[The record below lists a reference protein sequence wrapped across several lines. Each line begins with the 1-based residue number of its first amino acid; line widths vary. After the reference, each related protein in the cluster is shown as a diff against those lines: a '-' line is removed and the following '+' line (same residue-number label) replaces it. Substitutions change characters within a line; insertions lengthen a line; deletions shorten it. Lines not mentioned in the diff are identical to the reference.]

1 MNKRNGIVAFHGN
14 LMLRSNLDVYAMYEI
29 PETIVNTV
37 DITLKNEFKEL
48 VSDTLSDLEIFG
60 GFEVSTIPFSTEATH
75 NYKFLEQD
83 LAEDTKIFGLYLM
96 KRQAEELKKQIGET
110 SQDRF
115 FLTIPLRNN
124 HVSLDFKDGLKTAI
138 TDFSNRV
145 MATIGTDVTFDE
157 DWYERFEELNHE
169 IYQTLLPLNGYMPT
183 QDQTIFVN
191 NNHYLRGMSVDRKLE
206 IIQVENNID
215 NFGSAGV
222 SFENYGILTLS
233 DGAQTTYLAILPIAI
248 PPSNLSYNHFIERRR
263 LLGFDTEVQTKAIF
277 AKKNGFNSMQQRAN
291 RAKQKHKKTNE
302 DIAMR
307 NGIVRDEIGQA
318 EALSED
324 LVKKS
329 NRGETII
336 SYLQSMFVYDDDY
349 DRLQEKIKIV
359 MRNFKKANI
368 ELARAK
374 DDQIYLFYKHRLTEP
389 LFENERRYL
398 QTTTMAGFAESL
410 FFTGQ
415 KVGSDVGLYMGRVDS
430 RYDRWSGGYKEALQN
445 SRNLVYYNLLQANK
459 LDVEGKISFDGLV
472 KVTGQMG
479 MGKSFFVK
487 QMFVMNSILK
497 TKLLYFDPK
506 AEVRKQFMKV
516 LHEYESQGIY
526 PEICDY
532 IKQINFVTVDARNSE
547 NHGVLDPLV
556 FLTGQEAKNLIISMI
571 GEFYDLKQNE
581 QFEKELLQMI
591 EKYLVLRENGE
602 KVGTKNIMEA
612 LTKSDTDRVRITA
625 ELLLEKMS
633 NSTLS
638 LCFSDGQNK
647 AISMS
652 KRISII
658 EVTGLELPTS
668 ETSITENQ
676 RQSLVALYALGQF
689 CYKFGSES
697 KKESITFIDEAW
709 FFNITDVG
717 REIIMKIRRTGRSF
731 NNFLVFVSQSH
742 KDSNS
747 ELDDTG
753 FGTLFSFSSP
763 TETDLIL
770 DTHDIVKSEETRKWV
785 SSMSMGQCLFTD
797 PFGRTE
803 RITIDGIV
811 SEINPLCDTIE
822 TELVAV

>member
-83 LAEDTKIFGLYLM
+83 LAEDTKPVGLYLM

-145 MATIGTDVTFDE
+145 MATIGSDVTFDE

-169 IYQTLLPLNGYMPT
+169 IYQTLLPLNGYMPK

-191 NNHYLRGMSVDRKLE
+191 NNHYLRGMSVDRELE
-206 IIQVENNID
+206 IIQIENNID

-374 DDQIYLFYKHRLTEP
+374 DDQVYLFYKHRLTEP

-516 LHEYESQGIY
+516 LHDYESQGIY

-532 IKQINFVTVDARNSE
+532 IKQINFVTIDARNSE

-625 ELLLEKMS
+625 ELLLEKIS

-638 LCFSDGQNK
+638 LCFSNGQNE

-753 FGTLFSFSSP
+753 FGTLFSFNSP

-770 DTHDIVKSEETRKWV
+770 DTHGIVKSEETRKWV

>member
-83 LAEDTKIFGLYLM
+83 LAEDTKLFGLYLM

-145 MATIGTDVTFDE
+145 MATIGSDVTFDE

-169 IYQTLLPLNGYMPT
+169 IYQTLLPLNGYMPK

-191 NNHYLRGMSVDRKLE
+191 NNHYLRGMSVDRELE

-263 LLGFDTEVQTKAIF
+263 LLGFDIEVQTKAIF

-487 QMFVMNSILK
+487 QTFVMNSILK

-532 IKQINFVTVDARNSE
+532 IKQINFVTIDARNSE

-612 LTKSDTDRVRITA
+612 LTKSETDRVRITA

-638 LCFSDGQNK
+638 LCFSNGQNK

-753 FGTLFSFSSP
+753 FGTLFSFNSP

-770 DTHDIVKSEETRKWV
+770 DTHGIVKSEETRKWV

>member
-145 MATIGTDVTFDE
+145 MATIGSDVTFDE

-191 NNHYLRGMSVDRKLE
+191 NNHYLRGMSVDRELE
-206 IIQVENNID
+206 IIQIENNID

-336 SYLQSMFVYDDDY
+336 SYLQSLFVYDDDY

-487 QMFVMNSILK
+487 QTFVMNSILK

-532 IKQINFVTVDARNSE
+532 IKQINFVTIDARNSE

-612 LTKSDTDRVRITA
+612 LTKSETDRVRITA

-638 LCFSDGQNK
+638 LCFSNGQNK

-717 REIIMKIRRTGRSF
+717 KEIIMKIRRTGRSF

-753 FGTLFSFSSP
+753 FGTLFSFNSP

-770 DTHDIVKSEETRKWV
+770 DTHGIVKSEETRKWV

>member
-96 KRQAEELKKQIGET
+96 KRQSEELKKQIGET

-145 MATIGTDVTFDE
+145 MATIGSDVTFDE
-157 DWYERFEELNHE
+157 DWYERFEALNHE
-169 IYQTLLPLNGYMPT
+169 IYQTLLPLNGYMPK

-191 NNHYLRGMSVDRKLE
+191 NNHYLRGMSVDRELE
-206 IIQVENNID
+206 IIQIENNID

-487 QMFVMNSILK
+487 QTFVMNSILK

-532 IKQINFVTVDARNSE
+532 IKQINFVTIDARNSE

-612 LTKSDTDRVRITA
+612 LTKSETDRVRITA

-753 FGTLFSFSSP
+753 FGTLFSFNSP

-770 DTHDIVKSEETRKWV
+770 DTHGIVKSEETRKWV

>member
-83 LAEDTKIFGLYLM
+83 LAEDTKPVGLYLM

-145 MATIGTDVTFDE
+145 MATIGSDVTFDE
-157 DWYERFEELNHE
+157 DWYERFEALNHE

-191 NNHYLRGMSVDRKLE
+191 NNHYLRGMSVDRELE
-206 IIQVENNID
+206 IIQIENNID

-532 IKQINFVTVDARNSE
+532 IKQINFVTIDARNSE

-612 LTKSDTDRVRITA
+612 LTKSETDRVRITA

-753 FGTLFSFSSP
+753 FGTLFSFNSP

-770 DTHDIVKSEETRKWV
+770 DTHGIVKSEETRKWV

>member
-83 LAEDTKIFGLYLM
+83 LAEDTKPVGLYLM

-145 MATIGTDVTFDE
+145 MATIGSDVTFDE

-169 IYQTLLPLNGYMPT
+169 IYQTLLPLNGYMPK

-191 NNHYLRGMSVDRKLE
+191 NNHYLRGMSVDRELE
-206 IIQVENNID
+206 IIQIENNID

-336 SYLQSMFVYDDDY
+336 SYLQSLFVYDDDY

-532 IKQINFVTVDARNSE
+532 IKQINFVTIDARNSE

-612 LTKSDTDRVRITA
+612 LTKSETDRVRITA

-638 LCFSDGQNK
+638 LCFSNGQNK

-753 FGTLFSFSSP
+753 FGTLFSFNSP

-770 DTHDIVKSEETRKWV
+770 DTHGIVKSEETRKWV

>member
-83 LAEDTKIFGLYLM
+83 LAEDTKPFGLYLM

-145 MATIGTDVTFDE
+145 MATIGSDVTFDE

-191 NNHYLRGMSVDRKLE
+191 NNHYLRGMSVDRELE

-487 QMFVMNSILK
+487 QTFVMNSILK

-532 IKQINFVTVDARNSE
+532 IKQINFVTIDARNSE

-612 LTKSDTDRVRITA
+612 LTKSETDRVRITA

-638 LCFSDGQNK
+638 LCFSNGQNK

-753 FGTLFSFSSP
+753 FGTLFSFNSP

-770 DTHDIVKSEETRKWV
+770 DTHGIVKSEETRKWV

>member
-145 MATIGTDVTFDE
+145 MATIGSDVTFDE
-157 DWYERFEELNHE
+157 DWYERFEALNHE
-169 IYQTLLPLNGYMPT
+169 IYQTLLPLNGYIPT

-191 NNHYLRGMSVDRKLE
+191 NNHYLRGMSVDRELE

-336 SYLQSMFVYDDDY
+336 SYLQSLFVYDDDY

-487 QMFVMNSILK
+487 QTFVMNSILK

-516 LHEYESQGIY
+516 LHDYESQGIY

-532 IKQINFVTVDARNSE
+532 IKQINFVTIDARNSE

-612 LTKSDTDRVRITA
+612 LTKSETDRVRITA

-638 LCFSDGQNK
+638 LCFSDGQNE

-753 FGTLFSFSSP
+753 FGTLFSFNSP

-770 DTHDIVKSEETRKWV
+770 DTHGIVKSEETRKWV

>member
-145 MATIGTDVTFDE
+145 MATIGSDVTFDE

-169 IYQTLLPLNGYMPT
+169 IYQTLLPLNGNMPT

-191 NNHYLRGMSVDRKLE
+191 TVQYSRGMSVDKELE
-206 IIQVENNID
+206 VIQVENNID

-487 QMFVMNSILK
+487 QTFVMNSILK

-532 IKQINFVTVDARNSE
+532 IKQINFVTIDARNSE

-612 LTKSDTDRVRITA
+612 LTKSETDRVRITA

-638 LCFSDGQNK
+638 LCFSDGQNE

-753 FGTLFSFSSP
+753 FGTLFSFNSP

-770 DTHDIVKSEETRKWV
+770 DTHGIVKSEETRKWV

>member
-83 LAEDTKIFGLYLM
+83 LAEDTKPVGLYLM

-145 MATIGTDVTFDE
+145 MATIGSDVTFDE

-169 IYQTLLPLNGYMPT
+169 IYQTLLPLNGYMPK

-191 NNHYLRGMSVDRKLE
+191 NNHYLRGMSVDRELE
-206 IIQVENNID
+206 IIQIENNID

-336 SYLQSMFVYDDDY
+336 SYLQSLFVYDDDY

-487 QMFVMNSILK
+487 QTFVMNSILK

-516 LHEYESQGIY
+516 LHDYESQGIY

-532 IKQINFVTVDARNSE
+532 IKQINFVTIDARNSE

-625 ELLLEKMS
+625 ELLLEKIS

-638 LCFSDGQNK
+638 LCFSDGQNE

-753 FGTLFSFSSP
+753 FGTLFSFNSP

-770 DTHDIVKSEETRKWV
+770 DTHGIVKSEETRKWV

>member
-48 VSDTLSDLEIFG
+48 VSDTLSDLEVFG

-83 LAEDTKIFGLYLM
+83 LAEDTKPFGLYLM
-96 KRQAEELKKQIGET
+96 KRQAEELKKQIGEV
-110 SQDRF
+110 SEDRF

-138 TDFSNRV
+138 ADFSNRV
-145 MATIGTDVTFDE
+145 MATIGSDVTFDE
-157 DWYERFEELNHE
+157 DWYERFEALNHE
-169 IYQTLLPLNGYMPT
+169 IYQTLLPLNGYMPK

-191 NNHYLRGMSVDRKLE
+191 NNHYLRGMSVDRELE
-206 IIQVENNID
+206 IIQIENNID

-263 LLGFDTEVQTKAIF
+263 LLGFDTEVQTKVIF

-612 LTKSDTDRVRITA
+612 LTKSETDRVRITA

-638 LCFSDGQNK
+638 LCFSNGQNK

-717 REIIMKIRRTGRSF
+717 KEIIMKIRRTGRSF

-753 FGTLFSFSSP
+753 FGTLFSFNSP

-770 DTHDIVKSEETRKWV
+770 DTHGIVKSEETRKWV

>member
-83 LAEDTKIFGLYLM
+83 LAEDTKPVGLYLM

-145 MATIGTDVTFDE
+145 MATIGSDVTFDE

-169 IYQTLLPLNGYMPT
+169 IYQTLLPLNGYMLT

-191 NNHYLRGMSVDRKLE
+191 TVQYSRGMSVDKELE
-206 IIQVENNID
+206 VIQVENNID

-532 IKQINFVTVDARNSE
+532 IKQINFVTIDARNSE

-612 LTKSDTDRVRITA
+612 LTKSETDRVRITA

-753 FGTLFSFSSP
+753 FGTLFSFNSP

-770 DTHDIVKSEETRKWV
+770 DTHGIVKSEETRKWV

>member
-96 KRQAEELKKQIGET
+96 KRQSEELKKQIGET

-145 MATIGTDVTFDE
+145 MATIGSDVTFDE

-169 IYQTLLPLNGYMPT
+169 IYQTLLPLNGYMPK

-191 NNHYLRGMSVDRKLE
+191 NNHYLRGMSVDRELE
-206 IIQVENNID
+206 IIQIENNID

-487 QMFVMNSILK
+487 QTFVMNSILK

-532 IKQINFVTVDARNSE
+532 IKQINFVTIDARNSD

-612 LTKSDTDRVRITA
+612 LTKSETDRVRITA

-753 FGTLFSFSSP
+753 FGTLFSFNSP

-770 DTHDIVKSEETRKWV
+770 DTHGIVKSEETRKWV

>member
-37 DITLKNEFKEL
+37 DITLKNEFKDL
-48 VSDTLSDLEIFG
+48 VADTLSDLEIFG

-96 KRQAEELKKQIGET
+96 KRQAEELKKQIGEV
-110 SQDRF
+110 SEDRF

-145 MATIGTDVTFDE
+145 MATIGSDVTFDE

-191 NNHYLRGMSVDRKLE
+191 NNHYLRGMSVDRELE
-206 IIQVENNID
+206 VIQVENNID

-263 LLGFDTEVQTKAIF
+263 LLGFDTEVQTKVIF

-532 IKQINFVTVDARNSE
+532 IKQINFVTIDARNSE

-625 ELLLEKMS
+625 ELLLEKIS

-638 LCFSDGQNK
+638 LCFSNGQNE

-753 FGTLFSFSSP
+753 FGTLFSFNSP

-770 DTHDIVKSEETRKWV
+770 DTHGIVKSEETRKWV

>member
-83 LAEDTKIFGLYLM
+83 LAEDTKPVGLYLM

-145 MATIGTDVTFDE
+145 MATIGSDVTFDE

-169 IYQTLLPLNGYMPT
+169 IYQTLLPLNGYMPK

-191 NNHYLRGMSVDRKLE
+191 NNHYLRGMSVDRELE
-206 IIQVENNID
+206 IIQIENNID

-638 LCFSDGQNK
+638 LCFSNGQNE

-753 FGTLFSFSSP
+753 FGTLFSFNSP

-770 DTHDIVKSEETRKWV
+770 DTHGIVKSEETRKWV

>member
-37 DITLKNEFKEL
+37 DITLKNEFKDL
-48 VSDTLSDLEIFG
+48 VADTLSDLEVFG

-83 LAEDTKIFGLYLM
+83 LAEDTKKFGLYLM
-96 KRQAEELKKQIGET
+96 KRQAEELKKQIGEV
-110 SQDRF
+110 SEDRF

-138 TDFSNRV
+138 ADFSNRV

-169 IYQTLLPLNGYMPT
+169 IYQTLLSLNGYMPT
-183 QDQTIFVN
+183 KDQTIFVN
-191 NNHYLRGMSVDRKLE
+191 TVQYSRGMSVDKELE
-206 IIQVENNID
+206 VIQVENNID
-215 NFGSAGV
+215 NFGNTGV

-336 SYLQSMFVYDDDY
+336 SYLQSLFIYDDEY

-359 MRNFKKANI
+359 MRNFKKIGI

-374 DDQIYLFYKHRLTEP
+374 DDQVYLFYKHRLTEP

-487 QMFVMNSILK
+487 QTFIMNSILK

-506 AEVRKQFMKV
+506 AEVRKQFMKI
-516 LHEYESQGIY
+516 LHDYESQGIY

-571 GEFYDLKQNE
+571 
-581 QFEKELLQMI
+581 
-591 EKYLVLRENGE
+591 
-602 KVGTKNIMEA
+602 
-612 LTKSDTDRVRITA
+612 
-625 ELLLEKMS
+625 
-633 NSTLS
+633 
-638 LCFSDGQNK
+638 
-647 AISMS
+647 
-652 KRISII
+652 
-658 EVTGLELPTS
+658 
-668 ETSITENQ
+668 
-676 RQSLVALYALGQF
+676 
-689 CYKFGSES
+689 
-697 KKESITFIDEAW
+697 
-709 FFNITDVG
+709 
-717 REIIMKIRRTGRSF
+717 
-731 NNFLVFVSQSH
+731 
-742 KDSNS
+742 
-747 ELDDTG
+747 
-753 FGTLFSFSSP
+753 
-763 TETDLIL
+763 
-770 DTHDIVKSEETRKWV
+770 
-785 SSMSMGQCLFTD
+785 
-797 PFGRTE
+797 
-803 RITIDGIV
+803 
-811 SEINPLCDTIE
+811 
-822 TELVAV
+822 

>member
-1 MNKRNGIVAFHGN
+1 LNKRNGIVAFHGN

-83 LAEDTKIFGLYLM
+83 LAEDTKPFGLYLM

-145 MATIGTDVTFDE
+145 MATIGSDVTFDE

-169 IYQTLLPLNGYMPT
+169 IYQTLLPLNGYMPK

-191 NNHYLRGMSVDRKLE
+191 NNHYLRGMSVDRELE

-487 QMFVMNSILK
+487 QTFVMNSILK

-532 IKQINFVTVDARNSE
+532 IKQINFVTIDARNSE

-612 LTKSDTDRVRITA
+612 LTKSETDRVRITA

-638 LCFSDGQNK
+638 LCFSNGQNK

-753 FGTLFSFSSP
+753 FGTLFSFNSP

-770 DTHDIVKSEETRKWV
+770 DTHGIVKSEETRKWV

>member
-83 LAEDTKIFGLYLM
+83 LAEDTKPVGLYLM

-145 MATIGTDVTFDE
+145 MATIGSDVTFDE

-191 NNHYLRGMSVDRKLE
+191 NNHYLRGMSVDRELE

-215 NFGSAGV
+215 NFGSAGI

-430 RYDRWSGGYKEALQN
+430 RYDRWFGGYKEALQN

-532 IKQINFVTVDARNSE
+532 IKQINFVTIDARNSE

-612 LTKSDTDRVRITA
+612 LTKSETDRVRITA

-638 LCFSDGQNK
+638 LCFSNGQNK

-689 CYKFGSES
+689 CYKFGSEN

-717 REIIMKIRRTGRSF
+717 KEIIMKIRRTGRSF

-753 FGTLFSFSSP
+753 FGTLFSFNSP

-770 DTHDIVKSEETRKWV
+770 DTHGIVKSEETRKWV

-811 SEINPLCDTIE
+811 SEINPLCDTME

>member
-83 LAEDTKIFGLYLM
+83 LAEDTKPVGLYLM

-145 MATIGTDVTFDE
+145 MATIGSDVTFDE

-169 IYQTLLPLNGYMPT
+169 IYQTLLPLNGYMPK

-191 NNHYLRGMSVDRKLE
+191 NNHYLRGMSVDRELE

-374 DDQIYLFYKHRLTEP
+374 DDQVYLFYKHRLTEP

-532 IKQINFVTVDARNSE
+532 IKQINFVTIDARNSE

-612 LTKSDTDRVRITA
+612 LTKSETDRVRITA

-638 LCFSDGQNK
+638 LCFSNGQNK

-753 FGTLFSFSSP
+753 FGTLFSFNSP

-770 DTHDIVKSEETRKWV
+770 DTHGIVKSEETRKWV

>member
-83 LAEDTKIFGLYLM
+83 LAEDTKPVGLYLM

-145 MATIGTDVTFDE
+145 MATIGSDVTFDE

-169 IYQTLLPLNGYMPT
+169 IYQTLLPLNGYMPK

-191 NNHYLRGMSVDRKLE
+191 NNHYLRGMSVDRELE
-206 IIQVENNID
+206 IIQIENNID

-263 LLGFDTEVQTKAIF
+263 LLGFDTEVQTKVIF

-532 IKQINFVTVDARNSE
+532 IKQINFVTIDARNSE

-638 LCFSDGQNK
+638 LCFSNGQNK

-753 FGTLFSFSSP
+753 FGTLFSFNSP

-770 DTHDIVKSEETRKWV
+770 DTHGIVKSEETRKWV

>member
-83 LAEDTKIFGLYLM
+83 LAEDTKPVGLYLM

-145 MATIGTDVTFDE
+145 MATIGSDVTFDE

-169 IYQTLLPLNGYMPT
+169 IYQTLLPLNGYMPK

-191 NNHYLRGMSVDRKLE
+191 NNHYLRGMSVDRELE
-206 IIQVENNID
+206 IIQIENNID

-263 LLGFDTEVQTKAIF
+263 LLGFDTEVQTKAVF

-532 IKQINFVTVDARNSE
+532 IKQINFVTIDARNSE

-717 REIIMKIRRTGRSF
+717 KEIIMKIRRTGRSF

-753 FGTLFSFSSP
+753 FGTLFSFNSP

-770 DTHDIVKSEETRKWV
+770 DTHGIVKSEETRKWV

>member
-83 LAEDTKIFGLYLM
+83 LAEDTKPVGLYLM

-145 MATIGTDVTFDE
+145 MATIGSDVTFDE

-169 IYQTLLPLNGYMPT
+169 IYQTLLPLNGYMPK

-191 NNHYLRGMSVDRKLE
+191 NNHYLRGMSVDRELE
-206 IIQVENNID
+206 IIQIENNID

-487 QMFVMNSILK
+487 QTFVMNSILK

-516 LHEYESQGIY
+516 LHDYESQGIY

-625 ELLLEKMS
+625 ELLLEKIS

-638 LCFSDGQNK
+638 LCFSNGQNE

-753 FGTLFSFSSP
+753 FGTLFSFNSP

-770 DTHDIVKSEETRKWV
+770 DTHGIVKSEETRKWV

>member
-83 LAEDTKIFGLYLM
+83 LAEDTKPFGLYLM

-145 MATIGTDVTFDE
+145 MATIGSDVTFDE

-169 IYQTLLPLNGYMPT
+169 IYQTLLPLNGYMPK

-191 NNHYLRGMSVDRKLE
+191 NNHYLRGMSVDRELE
-206 IIQVENNID
+206 IIQIENNID

-532 IKQINFVTVDARNSE
+532 IKQINFVTIDARNSE

-612 LTKSDTDRVRITA
+612 LTKSETDRVRITA

-753 FGTLFSFSSP
+753 FGTLFSFNSP

-770 DTHDIVKSEETRKWV
+770 DTHGIVKSEETRKWV

>member
-37 DITLKNEFKEL
+37 DITLKNEFKDL
-48 VSDTLSDLEIFG
+48 VADTLSDLEIFG

-83 LAEDTKIFGLYLM
+83 LAEDTKPFGLYLM
-96 KRQAEELKKQIGET
+96 KRQAEELKKQIGEV
-110 SQDRF
+110 SEDRF

-138 TDFSNRV
+138 ADFSNRV
-145 MATIGTDVTFDE
+145 MATIGSDVTFDE

-183 QDQTIFVN
+183 KDQTIFVN
-191 NNHYLRGMSVDRKLE
+191 TVQYSRGMSVDKELE
-206 IIQVENNID
+206 VIQVENNID

-263 LLGFDTEVQTKAIF
+263 LLGFDTEVQTKAVF

-336 SYLQSMFVYDDDY
+336 SYLQSLFIYDDEY

-359 MRNFKKANI
+359 MRNFKKIGI

-487 QMFVMNSILK
+487 QTFVMNSILK

-532 IKQINFVTVDARNSE
+532 IKQINFVTIDARNSE

-581 QFEKELLQMI
+581 QFEKELLQTI

-638 LCFSDGQNK
+638 LCFSNGQNK

-717 REIIMKIRRTGRSF
+717 KEIIMKIRRTGRSF

-753 FGTLFSFSSP
+753 FGTLFSFNSP

-770 DTHDIVKSEETRKWV
+770 DTHGIVKSEETRKWV

>member
-83 LAEDTKIFGLYLM
+83 LAEDTKPVGLYLM

-145 MATIGTDVTFDE
+145 MATIGSDVTFDE
-157 DWYERFEELNHE
+157 DWYERFEALNHE
-169 IYQTLLPLNGYMPT
+169 IYQTLLPLNGYMPK

-191 NNHYLRGMSVDRKLE
+191 NNHYLRGMSVDRELE
-206 IIQVENNID
+206 IIQIENNID

-487 QMFVMNSILK
+487 QTFVMNSILK

-532 IKQINFVTVDARNSE
+532 IKQINFVTIDARNSE

-612 LTKSDTDRVRITA
+612 LTKSETDRVRITA

-753 FGTLFSFSSP
+753 FGTLFSFNSP

-770 DTHDIVKSEETRKWV
+770 DTHGIVKSEETRKWV

>member
-83 LAEDTKIFGLYLM
+83 LAEDTKPVGLYLM

-145 MATIGTDVTFDE
+145 MATIGSDVTFDE

-169 IYQTLLPLNGYMPT
+169 IYQTLLPLNGYMPK

-191 NNHYLRGMSVDRKLE
+191 NNHYLRGMSVDRELE
-206 IIQVENNID
+206 IIQIENNID

-263 LLGFDTEVQTKAIF
+263 LLGFDTEVQTKVIF

-516 LHEYESQGIY
+516 LHDYESQGIY

-638 LCFSDGQNK
+638 LCFSDGQNE

-717 REIIMKIRRTGRSF
+717 KEIIMKIRRTGRSF

-742 KDSNS
+742 KDSNTS
-747 ELDDTG
+747 IDDTG
-753 FGTLFSFSSP
+753 FGTLFSFNSP

-770 DTHDIVKSEETRKWV
+770 DTHGIVKSEETRKWV

>member
-83 LAEDTKIFGLYLM
+83 LAEDTKPFGLYLM

-145 MATIGTDVTFDE
+145 MATIGSDVTFDE

-191 NNHYLRGMSVDRKLE
+191 NNHYLRGMSVDRELE
-206 IIQVENNID
+206 IIQIENNID

-487 QMFVMNSILK
+487 QTFVMNSILK

-532 IKQINFVTVDARNSE
+532 IKQINFVTIDARNSE

-612 LTKSDTDRVRITA
+612 LTKSETDRVRITA

-638 LCFSDGQNK
+638 LCFSNGQNK

-753 FGTLFSFSSP
+753 FGTLFSFNSP

-770 DTHDIVKSEETRKWV
+770 DTHGIVKSEETRKWV

>member
-83 LAEDTKIFGLYLM
+83 LAEDTKPVGLYLM

-145 MATIGTDVTFDE
+145 MATIGSDVTFDE

-169 IYQTLLPLNGYMPT
+169 IYQTLLPLNGYMPK

-191 NNHYLRGMSVDRKLE
+191 NNHYLRGMSVDRELE
-206 IIQVENNID
+206 IIQIENNID

-263 LLGFDTEVQTKAIF
+263 LLGFDTEVQTKVIF

-516 LHEYESQGIY
+516 LHDYESQGIY

-638 LCFSDGQNK
+638 LCFSNGQNE

-753 FGTLFSFSSP
+753 FGTLFSFNSP

-770 DTHDIVKSEETRKWV
+770 DTHGIVKSEETRKWV

>member
-83 LAEDTKIFGLYLM
+83 LAEDTKPVGLYLM

-157 DWYERFEELNHE
+157 DWYERFEEHNHE
-169 IYQTLLPLNGYMPT
+169 IYQTLLPLNGYMPK

-191 NNHYLRGMSVDRKLE
+191 NNHYLRGMSVDRELE
-206 IIQVENNID
+206 IIQIENNID

-445 SRNLVYYNLLQANK
+445 SRNLVYYNLLQSNK

-516 LHEYESQGIY
+516 LHDYESQGIY

-532 IKQINFVTVDARNSE
+532 IKQINFVTIDARNSE

-612 LTKSDTDRVRITA
+612 LTKSETDRVRITA

-753 FGTLFSFSSP
+753 FGTLFSFNSP

-770 DTHDIVKSEETRKWV
+770 DTHGIVKSEETRKWV

>member
-83 LAEDTKIFGLYLM
+83 LAEDTKPVGLYLM

-145 MATIGTDVTFDE
+145 MATIGSDVTFDE

-191 NNHYLRGMSVDRKLE
+191 NNHYLRGMSVDRELE

-359 MRNFKKANI
+359 MRNFKKIGI

-374 DDQIYLFYKHRLTEP
+374 DDQVYLFYKHRLTEP

-487 QMFVMNSILK
+487 QTFVMNSILK

-532 IKQINFVTVDARNSE
+532 IKQINFVTIDARNSE

-612 LTKSDTDRVRITA
+612 LTKSETDRVRITA

-638 LCFSDGQNK
+638 LCFSDGQNE

-753 FGTLFSFSSP
+753 FGTLFSFNSP

-770 DTHDIVKSEETRKWV
+770 DTHGIVKSEETRKWV

>member
-83 LAEDTKIFGLYLM
+83 LAEDTKPVGLYLM

-145 MATIGTDVTFDE
+145 MATIGSDVTFDE

-169 IYQTLLPLNGYMPT
+169 IYQTLLPLNGYMPK

-191 NNHYLRGMSVDRKLE
+191 NNHYLRGMSVDRELE
-206 IIQVENNID
+206 IIQIENNID

-398 QTTTMAGFAESL
+398 QTTTIAGFAESL

-516 LHEYESQGIY
+516 LHDYESQGIY

-602 KVGTKNIMEA
+602 KVGTKNIMED
-612 LTKSDTDRVRITA
+612 LTKSETDRVRITA

-638 LCFSDGQNK
+638 LCFSDGQNE

-753 FGTLFSFSSP
+753 FGTLFSFNSP

-770 DTHDIVKSEETRKWV
+770 DTHGIVKSEETRKWV

>member
-48 VSDTLSDLEIFG
+48 VSDTLSDLEVFG

-83 LAEDTKIFGLYLM
+83 LAEDTKPVGLYLM

-145 MATIGTDVTFDE
+145 MATIGSDVTFDE
-157 DWYERFEELNHE
+157 DWYERFEALNHE
-169 IYQTLLPLNGYMPT
+169 IYQTLLPLNGYMPK

-191 NNHYLRGMSVDRKLE
+191 NNHYLRGMSVDRELE
-206 IIQVENNID
+206 IIQIENNID

-532 IKQINFVTVDARNSE
+532 IKQINFVTIDARNSE

-612 LTKSDTDRVRITA
+612 LTKSETDRVRITA

-638 LCFSDGQNK
+638 LCFSNGQNK

-717 REIIMKIRRTGRSF
+717 KEIIMKIRRTGRSF

-753 FGTLFSFSSP
+753 FGTLFSFNSP

-770 DTHDIVKSEETRKWV
+770 DTHGIVKSEETRKWV

>member
-83 LAEDTKIFGLYLM
+83 LAEDTKPFGLYLM
-96 KRQAEELKKQIGET
+96 KRQAEELKKQIGEV
-110 SQDRF
+110 SEDRF

-145 MATIGTDVTFDE
+145 VATLGSDVTFDE
-157 DWYERFEELNHE
+157 DWYERFEALNHE
-169 IYQTLLPLNGYMPT
+169 IYQTLLPLNGYMLT
-183 QDQTIFVN
+183 KDQTIFVN
-191 NNHYLRGMSVDRKLE
+191 TVQYSRGMSVDKELE
-206 IIQVENNID
+206 VIQVENNID

-359 MRNFKKANI
+359 MRNFKKIGI

-374 DDQIYLFYKHRLTEP
+374 DDQVYLFYKHRLTEP

-487 QMFVMNSILK
+487 QTFVMNSILK

-532 IKQINFVTVDARNSE
+532 IKQINFVTIDARNSE

-638 LCFSDGQNK
+638 LCFSNGQNK

-753 FGTLFSFSSP
+753 FGTLFSFNSP

-770 DTHDIVKSEETRKWV
+770 DTHGIVKSEETRKWV

>member
-83 LAEDTKIFGLYLM
+83 LAEDTKPFGLYLM
-96 KRQAEELKKQIGET
+96 KRQAEELKKQIGEV
-110 SQDRF
+110 SEDRF

-138 TDFSNRV
+138 TNFSNRV
-145 MATIGTDVTFDE
+145 MATIGSDVTFDE
-157 DWYERFEELNHE
+157 DWYERFEALNHE
-169 IYQTLLPLNGYMPT
+169 IYQTLLPLNGYIPT

-191 NNHYLRGMSVDRKLE
+191 NNHYLRGMSVDRELE
-206 IIQVENNID
+206 IIQIENNID

-532 IKQINFVTVDARNSE
+532 IKQINFVTIDARNSE

-612 LTKSDTDRVRITA
+612 LTKSETDRVRITA

-753 FGTLFSFSSP
+753 FGTLFSFNSP

-770 DTHDIVKSEETRKWV
+770 DTHGIVKSEETRKWV

>member
-83 LAEDTKIFGLYLM
+83 LAEDTKPVGLYLM

-145 MATIGTDVTFDE
+145 MATIGSDVTFDE

-169 IYQTLLPLNGYMPT
+169 IYQTLLPLNGYMPK

-191 NNHYLRGMSVDRKLE
+191 NNHYLRGMSVDRELE

-359 MRNFKKANI
+359 MRNFKKIGI

-374 DDQIYLFYKHRLTEP
+374 DDQVYLFYKHRLTEP

-532 IKQINFVTVDARNSE
+532 IKQINFVTIDARNSE

-612 LTKSDTDRVRITA
+612 LTKSETDRVRITA

-717 REIIMKIRRTGRSF
+717 KEIIMKIRRTGRSF

-753 FGTLFSFSSP
+753 FGTLFSFNSP

-770 DTHDIVKSEETRKWV
+770 DTHGIVKSEETRKWV

>member
-83 LAEDTKIFGLYLM
+83 LAEDTKPFGLYLM

-145 MATIGTDVTFDE
+145 MATIGSDVTFDE

-169 IYQTLLPLNGYMPT
+169 IYQTLLPLNGYMPK

-191 NNHYLRGMSVDRKLE
+191 NNHYLRGMSVDRELE
-206 IIQVENNID
+206 IIQIENNID

-336 SYLQSMFVYDDDY
+336 SYLQSLFVYDDDY

-532 IKQINFVTVDARNSE
+532 IKQINFVTIDARNSE

-612 LTKSDTDRVRITA
+612 LTKSETDRVRITA

-753 FGTLFSFSSP
+753 FGTLFSFNSP

-770 DTHDIVKSEETRKWV
+770 DTHGIVKSEETRKWV

>member
-1 MNKRNGIVAFHGN
+1 LNKRNGIVAFHGN

-83 LAEDTKIFGLYLM
+83 LAEDTKPVGLYLM

-145 MATIGTDVTFDE
+145 MATIGSDVTFDE

-169 IYQTLLPLNGYMPT
+169 IYQTLLPLNGYMPK

-191 NNHYLRGMSVDRKLE
+191 NNHYLRGMSVDRELE
-206 IIQVENNID
+206 IIQIENNID

-263 LLGFDTEVQTKAIF
+263 LLGFDTEVQTKVIF

-532 IKQINFVTVDARNSE
+532 IKQINFVTIDARNSE

-612 LTKSDTDRVRITA
+612 LTKSETDRVRITA

-753 FGTLFSFSSP
+753 FGTLFSFNSP

-770 DTHDIVKSEETRKWV
+770 DTHGIVKSEETRKWV

>member
-83 LAEDTKIFGLYLM
+83 LAEDTKPFGLYLM

-115 FLTIPLRNN
+115 FLIIPLRNN

-145 MATIGTDVTFDE
+145 MATIGSDVTFDE

-169 IYQTLLPLNGYMPT
+169 IYQTLLPLSGYMLT
-183 QDQTIFVN
+183 KDQTIFVN
-191 NNHYLRGMSVDRKLE
+191 TVQYSRGMSVDKELE
-206 IIQVENNID
+206 VIQVENNID

-263 LLGFDTEVQTKAIF
+263 LLGFDTEVQTKAVF

-487 QMFVMNSILK
+487 QMFVMNSVLK

-532 IKQINFVTVDARNSE
+532 IKQINFVTIDARNSE

-612 LTKSDTDRVRITA
+612 LTKSETDRVRITA

-753 FGTLFSFSSP
+753 FGTLFSFNSP

-770 DTHDIVKSEETRKWV
+770 DTHGIVKSEETRKWV

>member
-83 LAEDTKIFGLYLM
+83 LAEDTKPVGLYLM

-145 MATIGTDVTFDE
+145 MATIGSDVTFDE

-169 IYQTLLPLNGYMPT
+169 IYQTLLPLNGYMPK

-191 NNHYLRGMSVDRKLE
+191 NNHYLRGMSVDRELE
-206 IIQVENNID
+206 IIQIENNID

-336 SYLQSMFVYDDDY
+336 SYLQSLFVYDDDY

-487 QMFVMNSILK
+487 QTFVMNSILK

-532 IKQINFVTVDARNSE
+532 IKQINFVTIDARNSE

-612 LTKSDTDRVRITA
+612 LTKSETDRVRITA

-638 LCFSDGQNK
+638 LCFSNGQNK

-753 FGTLFSFSSP
+753 FGTLFSFNSP

-770 DTHDIVKSEETRKWV
+770 DTHGIVKSEETRKWV

>member
-83 LAEDTKIFGLYLM
+83 LAEDTKPFGLYLM

-145 MATIGTDVTFDE
+145 MATIGSDVTFDE

-169 IYQTLLPLNGYMPT
+169 IYQTLLPLNGYMPK

-191 NNHYLRGMSVDRKLE
+191 NNHYLRGMSVDRELE
-206 IIQVENNID
+206 IIQIENNID

-532 IKQINFVTVDARNSE
+532 IKQINFVTIDARNSE

-638 LCFSDGQNK
+638 LCFSNGQNE

-753 FGTLFSFSSP
+753 FGTLFSFNSP

-770 DTHDIVKSEETRKWV
+770 DTHGIVKSEETRKWV